1 MRAFSVGGNELFI
14 TLVTKA
20 LAPPK
25 AKEGVLCAPDRVERG
40 NLPKCFPLSMFLFVV
55 MCLYLF
61 DSYSRVRNYQ
71 A

>member
-1 MRAFSVGGNELFI
+1 MCAFRVSGNELFF

-55 MCLYLF
+55 MCVFIYSNLF
-61 DSYSRVRNYQ
+61 SLE
-71 A
+71 